1 MARCRWGFVLTAL
14 LLAVSCSSPT
24 SAPAWRSFSSPE
36 YGYSISYPPTWFDL
50 GSEGAP
56 ASEHYFSNRKDLGSP
71 VEMRPGDVSVEVS
84 PDCQSGVSR
93 NAMLISK
100 SDMVVGGIPTTRYV
114 VSASTIDGPVFMAV
128 ATVVKRPYCYRVLML
143 AKNQGAVESNLADFD
158 RMLKSVRFSSRSTPA
173 GSPVPTVAP
182 GSQVLNWSRGDV

>member
-1 MARCRWGFVLTAL
+1 MARRRWGFVLAAL
-14 LLAVSCSSPT
+14 LVAVSCSQP

-50 GSEGAP
+50 GGAGAP

-93 NAMLISK
+93 NATFIRK
-100 SDMVVGGIPTTRYV
+100 ADMVVGGIPTTRYV
-114 VSASTIDGPVFMAV
+114 VSASTIEGPVFMAV
-128 ATVVKRPYCYRVLML
+128 ATVEQRPYCYRVLML
-143 AKNQGAVESNLADFD
+143 ARSPGAVESNLADFD
-158 RMLKSVRFSSRSTPA
+158 QMLKSVRFSSRSAPA

-182 GSQVLNWSRGDV
+182 GS